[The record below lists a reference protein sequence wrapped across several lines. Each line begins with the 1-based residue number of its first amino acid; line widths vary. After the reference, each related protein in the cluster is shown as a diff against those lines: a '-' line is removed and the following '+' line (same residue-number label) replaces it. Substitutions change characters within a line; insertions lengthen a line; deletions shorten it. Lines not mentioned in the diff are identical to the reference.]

1 MRDYS
6 LLPTA
11 LVLLLTSCGS
21 SGPASPTAQK
31 AEVPP
36 SRVEGPKPVDETRR
50 FPMDGR
56 ENVEVVAD
64 HLFGK
69 SYLPGGNIATY
80 KKGGKTWK
88 QFVIRAANPGDT
100 AILLGRIKDGL
111 KDPKFVAH
119 MGGYFG
125 MDGDTP
131 LFAFP
136 KGNWIAGVTGLP
148 EKDADTAG
156 RQMALRLD

>member
-1 MRDYS
+1 
-6 LLPTA
+6 
-11 LVLLLTSCGS
+11 
-21 SGPASPTAQK
+21 
-31 AEVPP
+31 
-36 SRVEGPKPVDETRR
+36 
-50 FPMDGR
+50 
-56 ENVEVVAD
+56 
-64 HLFGK
+64 
-69 SYLPGGNIATY
+69 LPGGNIAIY

-111 KDPKFVAH
+111 KDPKFIAH
-119 MGGYFG
+119 MGGYYG

-131 LFAFP
+131 FFAFP